1 MDESLRRTKG
11 LSQRNEDEEEE
22 ELRSSQSELCGARA
36 YFLRTKAR
44 GPEAR
49 SGTFGSRR
57 TPTGAGA
64 TSIGRA
70 TSSFMEL
77 RQLQE
82 RLRGMRRVEGVSN
95 NTRSGSGG
103 SASRKL
109 LASPDQAW

>member
-1 MDESLRRTKG
+1 MG
-11 LSQRNEDEEEE
+11 E

-82 RLRGMRRVEGVSN
+82 RLRGMRRVLPAEGVSN

-103 SASRKL
+103 SASRNL
-109 LASPDQAW
+109 LASPDQAWDSESPV